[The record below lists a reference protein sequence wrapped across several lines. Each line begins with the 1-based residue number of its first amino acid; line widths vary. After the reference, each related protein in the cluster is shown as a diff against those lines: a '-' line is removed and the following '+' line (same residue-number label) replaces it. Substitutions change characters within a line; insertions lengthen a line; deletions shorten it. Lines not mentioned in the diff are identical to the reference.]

1 VRLQQLPARALAVAA
16 NEAICVEQYQRD
28 LFGETTAERAV
39 RERIGNAK
47 CCISKLLATYDDF
60 RRRTYPK

>member
-1 VRLQQLPARALAVAA
+1 
-16 NEAICVEQYQRD
+16 VEQYQRD

-47 CCISKLLATYDDF
+47 CCIAKLLATYDDF